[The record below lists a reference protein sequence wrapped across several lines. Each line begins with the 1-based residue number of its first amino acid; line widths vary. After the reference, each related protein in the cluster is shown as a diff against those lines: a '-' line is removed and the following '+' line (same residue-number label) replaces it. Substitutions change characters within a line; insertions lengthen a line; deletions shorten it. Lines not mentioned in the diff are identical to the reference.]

1 MLVFNGNT
9 MVIVTSLVSFGN
21 LVLHLEVQFV
31 LRLFSGGSCT
41 VITCRVSLI
50 EDLVYQDIII
60 GARVCLVLAF
70 FFLFYWWLK
79 QSQQD
84 PEQLCLVTFWD
95 LHFFRTCSS
104 TTVSLYAVMSLWW
117 GIPRIYFILVFCRD
131 GAGKH
136 FLCTYLSYVLG
147 SELFQLTIL
156 RVKEDLR
163 LQILFFWRFWT
174 IL

>member
-70 FFLFYWWLK
+70 FFPFLLMI
-79 QSQQD
+79 
-84 PEQLCLVTFWD
+84 E
-95 LHFFRTCSS
+95 
-104 TTVSLYAVMSLWW
+104 TVSTKSRTVVLS
-117 GIPRIYFILVFCRD
+117 
-131 GAGKH
+131 H
-136 FLCTYLSYVLG
+136 FL
-147 SELFQLTIL
+147 
-156 RVKEDLR
+156 R
-163 LQILFFWRFWT
+163 LAFF
-174 IL
+174 